1 MKSPFTGKEMKL
13 AKKKRTVSFRKQ
25 EIEYINLSHFCEQSQ
40 ENFVSTELEEL
51 NIKQIHNKYRE
62 LNNIPFPE
70 EIKKLRHRYGLSAAK
85 MSELF
90 GFGPNQYAL
99 YEGGDMPSI
108 SNAKSISLALDP
120 LVFKKMIEDNKAIIK
135 EKESR
140 SILSKINMEM
150 SDETE
155 FFIEDYLLGDNNPTS
170 FTGYKTPSFKK
181 LSNMTIFFAEHLKPY
196 KTVLNKLLFYA
207 DFGHY
212 KNFASSITGCR
223 YAAIPFGPVPDKFNS
238 LFDKMRSDC
247 FINVEYQE
255 YQNGSLGEKFSP
267 NSKFAFDSS
276 LFEKT
281 ELEVMEKVK
290 EQFKGKS
297 TKAVVEI
304 SHQEAAWLENQEDKS
319 LINYE
324 HAFDLNLL

>member
-13 AKKKRTVSFRKQ
+13 TKEKRTVSFRKQ
-25 EIEYINLSHFCEQSQ
+25 EIEYTNLSYFCEQSN
-40 ENFVSTELEEL
+40 ESFVSTELEEL

-70 EIKKLRHRYGLSAAK
+70 EIKKLRQHYGLAAAK

-108 SNAKSISLALDP
+108 SNAKSIRLALDP
-120 LVFKKMIEDNKAIIK
+120 LVFKKMIEENRAIIK
-135 EKESR
+135 EKEFK
-140 SILSKINMEM
+140 SIVSKITMEM
-150 SDETE
+150 IDECD

-170 FTGYKTPSFKK
+170 FTGYKTPSFEK
-181 LSNMTIFFAEHLKPY
+181 LSNMTIFFAEHLKPH
-196 KTVLNKLLFYA
+196 KTILNKLLFYA

-212 KNFASSITGCR
+212 KNHASSITGCR
-223 YAAIPFGPVPDKFNS
+223 YAAIPYGPVPDKFNS

-247 FINVEYQE
+247 FINVVYKEYP
-255 YQNGSLGEKFSP
+255 NGSLGEKFVP
-267 NSKFAFDSS
+267 NSKFVFNES

-281 ELEVMEKVK
+281 ELDVMEKVK
-290 EQFKGKS
+290 DNFKGKS
-297 TKAVVEI
+297 TNAVVEI
-304 SHQEAAWLENQEDKS
+304 SHRETAWLENQEDKS

>member
-13 AKKKRTVSFRKQ
+13 TKEKRTVSFRKQ
-25 EIEYINLSHFCEQSQ
+25 EIEYINLSYFCEQSQ

-70 EIKKLRHRYGLSAAK
+70 EIKKLRQQYGLSAAK

-120 LVFKKMIEDNKAIIK
+120 LVFKKMIEENRAIIK
-135 EKESR
+135 DKEFK
-140 SILSKINMEM
+140 SILSKIHLEM

-170 FTGYKTPSFKK
+170 FTGYKTPSFDK

-207 DFGHY
+207 DFAHY
-212 KNFASSITGCR
+212 KNHGSSITGCR
-223 YAAIPFGPVPDKFNS
+223 YAAIPFGPVPDKFHS
-238 LFDKMRSDC
+238 LFDKMRSDSLVH
-247 FINVEYQE
+247 IEYQE
-255 YQNGSLGEKFSP
+255 YQNGSSGEKFSA
-267 NSKFAFDSS
+267 NSKFVFNAS
-276 LFEKT
+276 LFENT

-297 TKAVVEI
+297 TKAVVDI
-304 SHQEAAWLENQEDKS
+304 SHRETAWLENQEDKS
-319 LINYE
+319 LISYE
-324 HAFDLNLL
+324 HAFDLNFF

>member
-13 AKKKRTVSFRKQ
+13 TKEKRTVSFRKQ
-25 EIEYINLSHFCEQSQ
+25 KIEYTNLSYFCEQSN
-40 ENFVSTELEEL
+40 ESFVSTELEEL

-70 EIKKLRHRYGLSAAK
+70 EIKKLRQHYGLAAAK

-120 LVFKKMIEDNKAIIK
+120 LVFKKMIEENRVIIK
-135 EKESR
+135 EKEFK
-140 SILSKINMEM
+140 SIVSKITTVMM
-150 SDETE
+150 DECD
-155 FFIEDYLLGDNNPTS
+155 FFIEDYLLGDHNPTA
-170 FTGYKTPSFKK
+170 FTGYKTPSFEK
-181 LSNMTIFFAEHLKPY
+181 LSNMTVFFAEHLKPH
-196 KTVLNKLLFYA
+196 KTTLNKLLFYA

-212 KNFASSITGCR
+212 KNHASSITGCR
-223 YAAIPFGPVPDKFNS
+223 YAAIPYGPVPDKFNS

-247 FINVEYQE
+247 FINVEYKE
-255 YQNGSLGEKFSP
+255 YPNGSLGEKFVP
-267 NSKFAFDSS
+267 NSKFVFNES

-281 ELEVMEKVK
+281 ELDVMEKVK
-290 EQFKGKS
+290 DDFKGKS
-297 TKAVVEI
+297 SKAVVEI
-304 SHQEAAWLENQEDKS
+304 SHRETAWLENQEDRS

>member
-13 AKKKRTVSFRKQ
+13 TKDKRTVSFRKQ
-25 EIEYINLSHFCEQSQ
+25 EIEYVNLSFLCEQSH

-70 EIKKLRHRYGLSAAK
+70 EIKKLRQQYGLSASK

-108 SNAKSISLALDP
+108 SNAKSISLALDS
-120 LVFKKMIEDNKAIIK
+120 LVFKKMIEDNKLIFKDK
-135 EKESR
+135 EFKL
-140 SILSKINMEM
+140 ILSKIQTEI

-155 FFIEDYLLGDNNPTS
+155 LFIEDYLLGDNNPTS
-170 FTGYKTPSFKK
+170 FTGYKTPSFDK
-181 LSNMTIFFAEHLKPY
+181 LSNLTIFFAEHLKPH
-196 KTVLNKLLFYA
+196 KTVLNKLLFYT

-212 KNFASSITGCR
+212 KNHASSVTGCR

-238 LFDKMRSDC
+238 LFDKMRNDC
-247 FINVEYQE
+247 IIDVEYKE
-255 YQNGSLGEKFSP
+255 YPNGLVGEKFIP
-267 NSKFAFDSS
+267 NSKFVFNAS

-281 ELEVMEKVK
+281 ELEVMEQVK

-297 TKAVVEI
+297 TKAVVEL
-304 SHQEAAWLENQEDKS
+304 SHCEPAWLENKANKS